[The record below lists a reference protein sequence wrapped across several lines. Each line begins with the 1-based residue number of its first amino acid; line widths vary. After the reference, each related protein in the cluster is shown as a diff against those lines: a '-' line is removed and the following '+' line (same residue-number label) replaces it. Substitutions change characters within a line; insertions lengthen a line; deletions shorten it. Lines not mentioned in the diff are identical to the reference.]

1 MSTDLTLRCS
11 CSELRHAVQFAIW
24 DDDDG
29 SVTVE
34 LMTTSKPFLKR
45 LREAFRYAFLTE
57 EIVIGDVVL
66 NARQVAQTADWLARV
81 APAATHQ
88 ERA

>member
-1 MSTDLTLRCS
+1 MSNDLTLRCS
-11 CSELRHAVQFAIW
+11 CSEIRHAVQFAIW
-24 DDDDG
+24 DDDG

-45 LREAFRYAFLTE
+45 LREAFRYAFRSE

-66 NARQVAQTADWLARV
+66 DARQVAQTADWLSRV